1 MITDISSL
9 GELIDR
15 AAETWPKNE
24 AIIYQGDRI
33 TYGELRNRVNRLACA
48 LMDLGVEKGDK
59 VAVLFTN
66 LPQWFYAEYAIDK
79 IGGVVVPINTRY
91 SLNELSHILH
101 HSDTKTILMM
111 ERSYGHDYVEQL
123 KTLCPTFLKILRGS
137 LKCDRLPLLKN
148 IIISGPTG
156 YPGTFDF
163 DALIEP
169 IRNQDLEGLK
179 QIQQQIQGDDIAHL
193 PYTSGTTGKPKGVM
207 TSHFQ
212 YIRFN
217 LGFINGIGG
226 FTEHDRLLVAAPFS
240 HNFGNS
246 QAILTPAF
254 CGAASVLIESFD
266 ATKCLELIE
275 KEKCTFFAGTPTMYI
290 RMLRHEDF
298 SAYDISS
305 LRAGLIAAAPAPI
318 PLIHEIK
325 NRMGIEILVNGFG
338 MTENSVGTSMTRPE
352 DPPEILSETVGKPL
366 WPDYEIQVVDTETG
380 IALPYGKEGE
390 LCTRGP
396 LVMKGYYKMAE
407 ETAKLIDNEGWFH
420 TGDLAVIDPSGN
432 IRITGRLKDIYMPG
446 GLNVSPEEVEEV
458 LFTHPKVKQVSV
470 LGVPDNDLGEVGAAF
485 VELKAGETASDRE
498 IIESCQGRL
507 AKFKIPRYIL
517 FTNEFPMTTSGK
529 IQRFVL
535 RKRAIRELRLE
546 T

>member
-1 MITDISSL
+1 MITDIGTL

-15 AAETWPKNE
+15 AAATWPANE
-24 AIIYQGDRI
+24 AIVYQGERI
-33 TYGELRNRVNRLACA
+33 TYEVLRNRANRLAKA
-48 LMDLGVEKGDK
+48 LLRLGVEKGDK

-66 LPQWFYAEYAIDK
+66 LPQWSYAEFAIDK

-91 SLNELSHILH
+91 SRDELCHILH
-101 HSDTKTILMM
+101 HSDATTILMM
-111 ERSYGHDYVEQL
+111 DRSHGQDYIKLL
-123 KTLCPTFLKILRGS
+123 KTLCPGLENCAPGH
-137 LKCDRLPLLKN
+137 LKCDRLPFLKN
-148 IIISGPTG
+148 IIVSSPTG
-156 YPGTFDF
+156 CKGTFDF
-163 DALIEP
+163 DVLMAPNSDQSLATLQKI
-169 IRNQDLEGLK
+169 QL
-179 QIQQQIQGDDIAHL
+179 QIKGEDVAHL

-207 TSHFQ
+207 TTHHQ

-226 FTEHDRLLVAAPFS
+226 FTERDRLLVAPPFS

-246 QAILTPAF
+246 QGILTPAF
-254 CGAASVLIESFD
+254 CGAASVLIESFN
-266 ATKCLELIE
+266 AKQCLKLIE
-275 KEKCTFFAGTPTMYI
+275 KERCTFFAGSPTMYI
-290 RMLRHEDF
+290 RMLRDEDF
-298 SAYDISS
+298 SAYDLSS
-305 LRAGLIAAAPAPI
+305 LRAGLIAAAPAPVS
-318 PLIHEIK
+318 LINEIK
-325 NRMGIEILVNGFG
+325 DRMGIGILVNGFG

-366 WPDYEIQVVDTETG
+366 WPDYEIQVVDVATGET
-380 IALPYGKEGE
+380 LPEGKEGE

-396 LVMKGYYKMAE
+396 LIMKGYYKMAE

-420 TGDLAVIDPSGN
+420 TGDLAVIDGSGN

-458 LFTHPKVKQVSV
+458 LFTYPKIKQLSV
-470 LGVPDNDLGEVGAAF
+470 LGVPDEDLGEVGAAF
-485 VELKAGETASDRE
+485 VELKVGETASDRE
-498 IIESCQGRL
+498 IIEYCQGRL

-529 IQRFVL
+529 IQRFAL
-535 RKRAIRELRLE
+535 RERAIRDLKLV